1 MESRIFDGPVRV
13 ISTDGSH
20 SETFVRGERVKNV
33 QRIGK
38 RVVFEPVSAH
48 RIAGTYEMDWAEFE
62 ANTTAVRE
70 AKA

>member
-1 MESRIFDGPVRV
+1 METRIFDGPVRV

-20 SETFVRGERVKNV
+20 SETFVRGERMKNV
-33 QRIGK
+33 QRIGR

-48 RIAGTYEMDWAEFE
+48 RIAGTYAMDWAEFE
-62 ANTTAVRE
+62 ATTAAVRE